1 MSKLQ
6 PKAPVIAR
14 ACYLLECA
22 HFVHQCNRGQW
33 PSWIKMN
40 LPGPNRPSRMAGPM
54 TPAQQQQMS
63 AQTRRTQVLQLQAA
77 KMFHAWAE
85 MLGARIEEMMAE
97 EQSAAGAA
105 AGVDHVAMVTDE
117 ARQRQLAVEDDEEDF
132 LDEAS
137 VAGAGKPRCP
147 MALRLV
153 ACVLL
158 LEITTFLREAYRC
171 LPKPHSLGYHQQQKT
186 SYVILFMSFYP

>member
-1 MSKLQ
+1 MCKLQ

-97 EQSAAGAA
+97 EQSSAESGA
-105 AGVDHVAMVTDE
+105 DHVAMVTDE

-137 VAGAGKPRCP
+137 VAGTGKPRCP

-158 LEITTFLREAYRC
+158 LEITTFLREAYRA

-186 SYVILFMSFYP
+186 SSAGVR

>member
-1 MSKLQ
+1 MQ

-33 PSWIKMN
+33 PSWIKMTR
-40 LPGPNRPSRMAGPM
+40 PGPNRPSRMAGPM

-97 EQSAAGAA
+97 EQSSAEGGA
-105 AGVDHVAMVTDE
+105 DHVAMVTDE

-186 SYVILFMSFYP
+186 STAGVR